1 MLIDRVK
8 VALRTLTDDEGIN
21 QQIQYLIDACVL
33 DLESANLEVL
43 KDDGE
48 PVDKNIELAIVQY
61 VKGYFFSN
69 EEYIR
74 RYDMVKAHLGIVY
87 HD

>member
-21 QQIQYLIDACVL
+21 REIQDLIDSCVL
-33 DLESANLEVL
+33 DLKDANIEALDEN
-43 KDDGE
+43 GE
-48 PVDKNIELAIVQY
+48 PIDKNIELAIVQY

-69 EEYIR
+69 EEHIV
-74 RYDMVKAHLGIVY
+74 RYDKLKAHIGIKN
-87 HD
+87 D

>member
-21 QQIQYLIDACVL
+21 QQIQDLIDACVL
-33 DLESANLEVL
+33 DLESANLKVL
-43 KDDGE
+43 GNDGE
-48 PVDKNIELAIVQY
+48 PIDKNIELAIVQY
-61 VKGYFFSN
+61 VKAYFYSS
-69 EEYIR
+69 EEHIK
-74 RYDMVKAHLGIVY
+74 RYDMLKAHLGIT